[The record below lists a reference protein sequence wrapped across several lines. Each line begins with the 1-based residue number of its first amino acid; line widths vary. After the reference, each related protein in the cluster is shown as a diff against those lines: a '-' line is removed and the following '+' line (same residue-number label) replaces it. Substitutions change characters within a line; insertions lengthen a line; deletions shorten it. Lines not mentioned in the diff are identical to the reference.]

1 MTQST
6 EFYSLTLLNGTGDIT
21 LTWENSEDAEIKAM
35 IQAKIDSGYCF
46 FIFEPRVSFL
56 KILGNKRKT
65 IRDVA
70 EIKTREVV
78 MKTND
83 KANAGTILN
92 DTFKIGDSGSDKL
105 FKLGKVGIANVPESN
120 YGDVRKTKD
129 VNEVMKNH
137 TVVTAPIAAG

>member
-1 MTQST
+1 MTDNT
-6 EFYSLTLLNGTGDIT
+6 EFYSMTLLNGTGDIT
-21 LTWENSEDAEIKAM
+21 LTWENNEDAEIKAM

-56 KILGNKRKT
+56 KVLGKKRKT

-70 EIKTREVV
+70 EIKGREVV

-83 KANAGTILN
+83 NTNAGTILK

-105 FKLGKVGIANVPESN
+105 FKLGKVGIATVPESD
-120 YGDVRKTKD
+120 YGSVRKTKD
-129 VNEVMKNH
+129 ANEVMKQH